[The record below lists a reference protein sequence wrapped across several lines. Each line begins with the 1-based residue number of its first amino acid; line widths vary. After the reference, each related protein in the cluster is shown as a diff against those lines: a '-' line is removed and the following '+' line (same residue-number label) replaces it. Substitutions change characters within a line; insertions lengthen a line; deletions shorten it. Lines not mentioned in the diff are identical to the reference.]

1 VRPALHFPFERQQV
15 GEYAQ
20 VHMANEMQFRLKT
33 EFITLGQLL
42 KAADVVSGGGEA
54 KAMLAEGGILIDGE
68 EDNRRGR
75 KLRGGELVVLPGGDS
90 IRVLAP

>member
-1 VRPALHFPFERQQV
+1 MGKEK
-15 GEYAQ
+15 
-20 VHMANEMQFRLKT
+20 QFTLKT

-54 KAMLAEGGILIDGE
+54 KMILADGGILIDGE

-75 KLRGGELVVLPGGDS
+75 KLRGGEIVVLPDGTS
-90 IRVLAP
+90 IRVNAPRN

>member
-1 VRPALHFPFERQQV
+1 
-15 GEYAQ
+15 
-20 VHMANEMQFRLKT
+20 MAIKREFKLKT

-42 KAADVVSGGGEA
+42 KAANVVGGGGEA
-54 KAMLAEGGILIDGE
+54 KALLAEGGVMIDGE

-75 KLRGGELVVLPGGDS
+75 KLRGGETVVLPDGTS